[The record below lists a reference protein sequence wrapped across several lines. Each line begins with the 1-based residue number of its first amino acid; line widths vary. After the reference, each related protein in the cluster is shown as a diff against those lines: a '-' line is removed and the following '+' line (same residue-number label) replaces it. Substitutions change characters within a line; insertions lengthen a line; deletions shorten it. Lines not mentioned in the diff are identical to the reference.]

1 MGHHNAIMHAMAS
14 LIALISLFIFPW
26 QVALVAIVG
35 ASLLVPPAGLML
47 GLIADLVYYTPGA
60 AFAPY
65 FTLFGIFSFAASLL
79 VHRFVKTRIMEG

>member
-1 MGHHNAIMHAMAS
+1 MMRAMTS
-14 LIALISLFIFPW
+14 LIALIALFIFPW

-35 ASLLVPPAGLML
+35 ASLMVPPAGLAL
-47 GLIADLVYYTPGA
+47 GLIADLVYYSPGA

-65 FTLFGIFSFAASLL
+65 FTLFGILSFGLSLL

>member
-1 MGHHNAIMHAMAS
+1 MSRIMTS

-26 QVALVAIVG
+26 QVALVAILA
-35 ASLLVPPAGLML
+35 ASLVVPPAGLLL
-47 GLIADLVYYTPGA
+47 GLVGDLVYYSPGV

-65 FTLFGIFSFAASLL
+65 FTLFGIGSFALSLL

>member
-1 MGHHNAIMHAMAS
+1 MRAMTS
-14 LIALISLFIFPW
+14 LLALLSLFIFPW
-26 QVALVAIVG
+26 QVALVAILA
-35 ASLLVPPAGLML
+35 ASLMVPPAGLAL

-65 FTLFGIFSFAASLL
+65 FTLFGVLSFGLSLL